1 MTTGQPPA
9 SRPGRT
15 DKGSLDALFAEVRRH
30 ILDRQHPIS
39 GLLPASTAVT
49 AHGDYTDAWV
59 RDNVYSI
66 LGPWALGIACRRAG
80 EPTRAFELEQAVVRN
95 MRGLLTA
102 MMRQADRVE
111 RFKASLD
118 PIDALHAKYDT
129 ASGEAVVGD
138 QEWGHLQLDATS
150 LYLLM
155 LVQMT
160 ASGLTIVQG
169 RDEVDFVQNLI
180 WYLSRAYVVPDYGIW
195 ERGNKINHGLREL
208 NASSLGLVLAALKA
222 ADGFDLFGPDGDA
235 RSRLLV
241 VPDDI
246 ARVRQ
251 CLDSILPRESASKE
265 IDSALLAVT
274 GFPAFA
280 AGEKADEVIE
290 RIETR
295 LAGRYGYKR
304 FLRDGHQT
312 AIEDESKLHYEPEE
326 LEAFAGIECEWPLFF
341 TYRLINA
348 CFAGDLAYARAVN
361 CQIGSVAVSEG
372 GAPVLPELYFVPA
385 ESIEAERKHP
395 GSVNRLANANRP
407 LVWAQSLWV
416 VGRLLLGGFIRPADI
431 DPLGRYGDDER
442 PIRQPIGVA
451 LLARTERVADRLAA
465 AGVTT
470 VTPEGRQRTSVI
482 PADALVGRLAS
493 LGANDRLALT
503 GRPARRLL
511 GLSAARVVSTDD
523 GQSVVLPALFDGD
536 TFLLGRDAELLV
548 HEVRTSLA
556 YLARHA
562 NRTCHPIWVIPVDDW
577 MLDGPGREAVLSFCR
592 ELAQG
597 ELDGM
602 PVRLAHLDA
611 LAGSASRWELPG
623 GLPPALPAE
632 PFVPGRWEWGG
643 DVDGLADALGKSPSV
658 EALVDAFGQAVALDE
673 RLALLRWLRD
683 AEVPSGQ
690 RFADVDGRVGDWQ
703 AHGMALLRLA
713 QRIAAWRVMRL
724 AADLVGVV
732 DGFLEVAL
740 MDLVVRQKRVAVGR
754 SYTRRA
760 VIDAPI
766 SNREFLQRVHAY
778 CGDDPR
784 ERALTQ
790 ELVIHLGAWLR
801 ASPGL
806 FDHVLT
812 LRTGPLLQI
821 LVALRARES
830 GSAPAHALDELMS
843 MGPQE
848 VRQRLR
854 EAIDW
859 RDRPERLEAL
869 HRRDGGGVAR
879 GVSRGETGVPP
890 GTTRPGRANDPAGA
904 VEGSETGVDW
914 YHQRQI
920 GGAMSR
926 LPERFYE
933 GVWELLGHVPALVI
947 GNRYDSRNVLD
958 SQVYRGESTAREPNF
973 ALAVEHR
980 LNRIEA
986 PEYRELTVEAI
997 VALIEILTGSGDLV
1011 IEEPLVLDVVIGH
1024 AVRLAWLAEH
1034 PDDAGRYDDA
1044 RADAWQAFYRRSPR
1058 SVAHW
1063 VGRALDYLLTADRV
1077 ERAGQAGDAGQE
1089 RETMA

>member
-1 MTTGQPPA
+1 MTSGHALPSSPA
-9 SRPGRT
+9 DDGV
-15 DKGSLDALFAEVRRH
+15 SLDALFVEVRRH

-66 LGPWALGIACRRAG
+66 LGPWTLGIACRRAG
-80 EPTRAFELEQAVVRN
+80 ETSRAFELEQAVVRN
-95 MRGLLTA
+95 MRGLLMA

-129 ASGEAVVGD
+129 ATGEAVVGD
-138 QEWGHLQLDATS
+138 EDWGHLQLDATS

-169 RDEVDFVQNLI
+169 RDEVDFVQNLV

-195 ERGNKINHGLREL
+195 ERGNKINHGVREL
-208 NASSLGLVLAALKA
+208 NASSLGLVLAALEA
-222 ADGFDLFGPDGDA
+222 ADGFDLFGANGDA

-280 AGEKADEVIE
+280 AGEKAAEVIE
-290 RIETR
+290 RIDTR
-295 LAGRYGYKR
+295 LAGCYGYKR

-326 LEAFAGIECEWPLFF
+326 LEAFARIECEWPLFF

-348 CFAGDLAYARAVN
+348 CFAGDLASARAVHR
-361 CQIGSVAVSEG
+361 QIESVAVCEG

-385 ESIEAERKHP
+385 DSIEAERKRP
-395 GSVNRLANANRP
+395 GSVNRLANENRP

-416 VGRLLLGGFIRPADI
+416 VGRLLLAGCIRPADI
-431 DPLGRYGDDER
+431 DPIGRHRGAER
-442 PIRQPIGVA
+442 LTTQEIGVA
-451 LLARTERVADRLAA
+451 LLARTETVADRLAA
-465 AGVTT
+465 AGVSH
-470 VTPEGRQRTSVI
+470 VTREGRQRTSVI
-482 PADALVGRLAS
+482 TADTLVERLAS
-493 LGANDRLALT
+493 FGANGHLALT

-511 GLSAARVVSTDD
+511 GLSAARVVATDR
-523 GQSVVLPALFDGD
+523 GETAVLPALFDSD

-548 HEVRTSLA
+548 HEIRTSLA

-562 NRTCHPIWVIPVDDW
+562 NGASHPIWVIPVDEW
-577 MLDGPGREAVLSFCR
+577 MLDGAGGEAVLSFCR
-592 ELAQG
+592 ELENGA
-597 ELDGM
+597 LDGM
-602 PVRLAHLDA
+602 PVTLAHLDT
-611 LAGSASRWELPG
+611 LVESASRWVLPG
-623 GLPPALPAE
+623 ELPPARPAE
-632 PFVPGRWEWGG
+632 PFVPGRWECGG
-643 DVDGLADALGKSPSV
+643 DVDGLAASLGESPSV
-658 EALVDAFGQAVALDE
+658 DALTAAFGEAVALDE
-673 RLALLRWLRD
+673 RLALLRWLRAAD
-683 AEVPSGQ
+683 VSSER
-690 RFADVDGRVGDWQ
+690 RFADIDGRVGDWH

-713 QRIAAWRVMRL
+713 QRVAAWRVMRL

-754 SYTRRA
+754 SYSRRA

-766 SNREFLQRVHAY
+766 SNREILRRIHAY
-778 CGDDPR
+778 CGDDAR

-801 ASPGL
+801 ASPEL

-830 GSAPAHALDELMS
+830 GTSPAQALDELVS
-843 MGPQE
+843 MAPQE
-848 VRQRLR
+848 LRQRLR

-869 HRRDGGGVAR
+869 HRRDGGGVATVAPR
-879 GVSRGETGVPP
+879 SETLTPQDP
-890 GTTRPGRANDPAGA
+890 MPLNRPYAHDAGA
-904 VEGSETGVDW
+904 GDERGVDW
-914 YHQRQI
+914 YHQREI

-958 SQVYRGESTAREPNF
+958 SQVYRGQSTAREHNF

-997 VALIEILTGSGDLV
+997 VALIEILTAGEDLV

-1024 AVRLAWLAEH
+1024 AVRLAWMAEH

-1058 SVAHW
+1058 AVAHW
-1063 VGRALDYLLTADRV
+1063 VGKALDYLLTADA
-1077 ERAGQAGDAGQE
+1077 AGQAGAAGGAGMQ
-1089 RETMA
+1089 REVKE